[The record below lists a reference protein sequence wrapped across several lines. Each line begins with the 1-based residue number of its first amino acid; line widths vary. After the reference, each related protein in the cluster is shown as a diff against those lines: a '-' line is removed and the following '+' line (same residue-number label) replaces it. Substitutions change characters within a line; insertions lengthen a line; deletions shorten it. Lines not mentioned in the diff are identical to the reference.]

1 MDLLRYDAPEDTHGI
16 LKKQFK
22 QLIDYGEQRGFEI
35 AGSSSDIGAKPLWKR
50 PGFQNFVH
58 AVKHGKANRLLIASR
73 NSLSRSAM
81 QIAQFQIMIEKY
93 GLEVYSPAEGRIYFD
108 CD

>member
-1 MDLLRYDAPEDTHGI
+1 MAF

-22 QLIDYGEQRGFEI
+22 QLIDYGEQMGFEI